1 MAQGMREANRREIIS
16 AAASVLA
23 AEQGAS
29 MAEVA
34 AAAGIARA
42 TLYRYFPTRET
53 LLRTLEAAANE
64 QAGRR
69 LAEAN
74 LDEVPVE
81 EALARATR
89 ALVAVGSDFIV
100 LLRERRPPEPG
111 FTAPL
116 TALIER
122 GRDHPIQVSFTNEL
136 PDTYPAWIPVD
147 TRLTPLGNQVRVMT
161 HLHGGFVAGDSDG
174 NPAVTPDGFGHG
186 DTQTVYYTNQP
197 PQMPAELL
205 WFHDHGL
212 GATRLNVFAGLA
224 AAYIIRD
231 QFDTGAEPNPIG
243 IPGGAY
249 EIPLVIQDRQFNA
262 DGTFLYPT
270 SEFAGATWIG
280 EYFGDVMLVNGKV
293 WPFLNVEPRLYRLR
307 ILNGCNAR
315 ILNLVI
321 GGVQTLW
328 QIGAEGG
335 LWDKPVPV
343 SSSCSP
349 RPSGPTCWS
358 TSAAWPAR
366 HRSCGTAG
374 CRRRCPAQAR
384 R

>member
-1 MAQGMREANRREIIS
+1 MREANRREIIS

-122 GRDHPIQVSFTNEL
+122 GRDHASFAMTFRSPVLSNRCSRSSE
-136 PDTYPAWIPVD
+136 PAS
-147 TRLTPLGNQVRVMT
+147 
-161 HLHGGFVAGDSDG
+161 A
-174 NPAVTPDGFGHG
+174 
-186 DTQTVYYTNQP
+186 
-197 PQMPAELL
+197 
-205 WFHDHGL
+205 
-212 GATRLNVFAGLA
+212 
-224 AAYIIRD
+224 
-231 QFDTGAEPNPIG
+231 
-243 IPGGAY
+243 PGRRSG
-249 EIPLVIQDRQFNA
+249 
-262 DGTFLYPT
+262 
-270 SEFAGATWIG
+270 W
-280 EYFGDVMLVNGKV
+280 
-293 WPFLNVEPRLYRLR
+293 EPR
-307 ILNGCNAR
+307 
-315 ILNLVI
+315 
-321 GGVQTLW
+321 T
-328 QIGAEGG
+328 
-335 LWDKPVPV
+335 
-343 SSSCSP
+343 
-349 RPSGPTCWS
+349 
-358 TSAAWPAR
+358 
-366 HRSCGTAG
+366 
-374 CRRRCPAQAR
+374 
-384 R
+384 